1 MADEITKV
9 ITVDVSDSLDNLDEL
24 REKVVS
30 AGYSFSSLKSA
41 KTYIDKLRASLID
54 LDETSEEYTERVAE
68 IDKVQDKLNK
78 AMKATGD
85 KTKDAEGSY
94 NALSKKMSE
103 LKKAFKET
111 NDEAERQSLAK
122 QIVGINDQLKEMD
135 ASIGNYQ
142 RNVGNYE
149 AAFTKGL
156 SGISKEIEAL
166 GNPLA
171 IAKRGVLALGQ
182 AFKTLIANPVGAVI
196 MAIVV
201 AIKALKKGFEQS
213 ETATNSLKRA
223 FSALQP
229 VMNAISNVFTGFA
242 TIVGNIAEKAIP
254 ALVNGLQK
262 AGDWMMTLLNK
273 IGIVSDEKL
282 ESFRKSIEAQ
292 KEAVQVTQDLTNR
305 EIELTEKRRKFQV
318 DEAKTA
324 LEVEE
329 LKAKAVNK
337 EKYTAAERQ
346 KFLNQAIEKERAIN
360 NQKLALAQEEYDIM
374 KKRSELTDNDAATND
389 ALAAAEASLYNTKRE
404 YYAKERELIS
414 QKLAAGQE
422 LSAAEKK
429 RLEDLKK
436 VEEEVKKL
444 RGEEL
449 DKIKEINERTELALL
464 SNKDRELRI
473 LEKKYNKEKALLEK
487 YDKDIVKLTE
497 EYEKKRQEIIN
508 RDGGDEELNKL
519 EEEYNEK
526 KTLIENSDENIVN
539 LTKEYER
546 KRKELIKNGKYEEL
560 NVLDEKY
567 NEEKALLE
575 GHNKELLKLT
585 EEYEKKRQEILKK
598 NGKYEELKA
607 LAEKYN
613 EEKALLEGKNKDILN
628 LTKEFE
634 KDKQDIINKNGGDK
648 AKEIDERATQSLM
661 DNTERQ
667 LAILKKK
674 YEEEK
679 KLLEENGIDTVNL
692 TKEYERKVAEI
703 KAKEGEDKI
712 KDINDDASLERDIAD
727 KTIPNE
733 SEKKKKLLQIE
744 KERLEET
751 KSIYEELFNLDNLS
765 EEKKQ
770 EYADKIKEIYAAL
783 AENRKQQTD
792 AETEETMELLDKY
805 AQYAQGIGEL
815 MGAVSDI
822 WQKSI
827 EERIKNG
834 KITEEQGKKEFENN
848 KKLQIATAI
857 INGLAGVA
865 TAVSTAMSLGPIA
878 GPIMAA
884 VNSATVIATTA
895 AQIAQIKS
903 TTLDGG
909 GSSIG
914 GEVASAQAAPT
925 PEAMEYVPN
934 YSTNVTGESE
944 TVNLAN
950 AVNEGKKDTRVYIV
964 ESDIQEMGKRVE
976 VREAESTF

>member
-1 MADEITKV
+1 MADQITKV
-9 ITVDVSDSLDNLDEL
+9 ISVDVSDSLDNLDEL

-41 KTYIDKLRASLID
+41 KSYIDRLRASLID
-54 LDETSEEYTERVAE
+54 LDETSEDYAERVDE

-94 NALSKKMSE
+94 NALSKQMSE
-103 LKKAFKET
+103 LKKAFKAT
-111 NDEAERQSLAK
+111 NDEAEREVLAK
-122 QIVGINDQLKEMD
+122 QIVNINDQLKEMD

-156 SGISKEIEAL
+156 SGIAEQVQAL

-171 IAKRGVLALGQ
+171 VAKNGVLALGK
-182 AFKTLIANPVGAVI
+182 AMKALIANPVGAVI

-229 VMNAISNVFTGFA
+229 IMNAISNVFTGFA
-242 TIVGNIAEKAIP
+242 KIVGSIAENAIP
-254 ALVNGLQK
+254 ALVNGLMK
-262 AGDWMMTLLNK
+262 ASDWMMNLLNK
-273 IGIVSDEKL
+273 LGIVSDEKL
-282 ESFRKSIEAQ
+282 ESFRKNIEAQ
-292 KEAVQVTQDLTNR
+292 KEAVKTTQELTDR
-305 EIELTEKRRKFQV
+305 EIALTERKRKFQV
-318 DEAKTA
+318 NEAKA
-324 LEVEE
+324 EMEVAE
-329 LKAKAVNK
+329 LKSKAADK
-337 EKYTAAERQ
+337 DKYTAKERE
-346 KFLNQAIEKERAIN
+346 KFLNDAIAKERAIN
-360 NQKLALAQEEYDIM
+360 NEKLALVQEEYDIM

-389 ALAAAEASLYNTKRE
+389 ALAAAEANLYNTKRE
-404 YYAKERELIS
+404 YYAKEKELIS
-414 QKLAAGQE
+414 QKIAAGQE

-429 RLEDLKK
+429 IAEKSDELKKEELKK
-436 VEEEVKKL
+436 VEEIKN
-444 RGEEL
+444 RAEL
-449 DKIKEINERTELALL
+449 SQL
-464 SNKDRELRI
+464 SSKDRELKI
-473 LEKKYNKEKALLEK
+473 LEEKYKEEKALLEE
-487 YDKDIVKLTE
+487 YEQDTTKLTE
-497 EYEKKRQEIIN
+497 EYEKKKQEIIN
-508 RDGGDEELNKL
+508 
-519 EEEYNEK
+519 
-526 KTLIENSDENIVN
+526 S
-539 LTKEYER
+539 
-546 KRKELIKNGKYEEL
+546 NGL
-560 NVLDEKY
+560 
-567 NEEKALLE
+567 
-575 GHNKELLKLT
+575 
-585 EEYEKKRQEILKK
+585 
-598 NGKYEELKA
+598 
-607 LAEKYN
+607 
-613 EEKALLEGKNKDILN
+613 
-628 LTKEFE
+628 
-634 KDKQDIINKNGGDK
+634 DK
-648 AKEIDERATQSLM
+648 AKEINERAIQSLM
-661 DNTERQ
+661 NGTDRQ
-667 LAILKKK
+667 LDILKKRYDK
-674 YEEEK
+674 EK
-679 KLLEENGIDTVNL
+679 ELLEANGINTVNL

-703 KAKEGEDKI
+703 KASEGEGKI
-712 KDINDDASLERDIAD
+712 KDINDDSSLERDIAD
-727 KTIPNE
+727 KTIQNE

-744 KERLEET
+744 KERLEGT

-770 EYADKIKEIYAAL
+770 EYADKIKAIYAAL
-783 AENRKQQTD
+783 AENRKQTAD
-792 AETEETMELLDKY
+792 AETEENMELLDKY

-815 MGAVSDI
+815 MGSVSDI

-909 GSSIG
+909 GSIG
-914 GEVASAQAAPT
+914 GEVSAQAEPT
-925 PEAMEYVPN
+925 PAAMEYVPN
-934 YSTNVTGESE
+934 YNTNVTGQSE

-950 AVNEGKKDTRVYIV
+950 AVNEGQKDTRVYLV

-976 VREAESTF
+976 IREAESTF

>member
-9 ITVDVSDSLDNLDEL
+9 ITVDVSDSLDHLDEL

-30 AGYSFSSLKSA
+30 AGYSFSCLKSA

-54 LDETSEEYTERVAE
+54 LDETSEEYTERVEE

-156 SGISKEIEAL
+156 SGIANEIEAL

-201 AIKALKKGFEQS
+201 AVKALKKGFEQS

-229 VMNAISNVFTGFA
+229 VMNAVSKVFTGFA

-262 AGDWMMTLLNK
+262 AGDWMMNLLNK
-273 IGIVSDEKL
+273 LGIVSDEKL

-329 LKAKAVNK
+329 LKAKAVDK
-337 EKYTAAERQ
+337 EKYTAKERQ
-346 KFLNQAIEKERAIN
+346 KFLNDAIEKERAIN

-473 LEKKYNKEKALLEK
+473 LEKKYNEEKALLEK

-508 RDGGDEELNKL
+508 KDGGDEELKKL

-526 KTLIENSDENIVN
+526 KTLIENSDENILN

-546 KRKELIKNGKYEEL
+546 KRKELIKNGKYEDL
-560 NVLDEKY
+560 NVLEEKY

-598 NGKYEELKA
+598 NGKDDALKA
-607 LAEKYN
+607 LEEQYN
-613 EEKALLEGKNKDILN
+613 EEKALLEGKNKDIVN
-628 LTKEFE
+628 LTKEYE

-661 DNTERQ
+661 DDTERQ

-679 KLLEENGIDTVNL
+679 KLLEENGVDTVNL

-703 KAKEGEDKI
+703 KAAEGEDKI
-712 KDINDDASLERDIAD
+712 KDINDDASLDRDIAD
-727 KTIPNE
+727 KTINNE

-744 KERLEET
+744 KDRLEET

-770 EYADKIKEIYAAL
+770 EYADKLKEIYAAI

-815 MGAVSDI
+815 MGTVSNI

-914 GEVASAQAAPT
+914 GEVSAQAAPT
-925 PEAMEYVPN
+925 PEAMEYKPN
-934 YSTNVTGESE
+934 YTSNVTGVSE
-944 TVNLAN
+944 TENLAN

>member
-9 ITVDVSDSLDNLDEL
+9 ISVDVSESLDHLDEL

-54 LDETSEEYTERVAE
+54 LDETSEEYTERVEE

-156 SGISKEIEAL
+156 SGIANEIEAL

-201 AIKALKKGFEQS
+201 AIKALKKGFDES
-213 ETATNSLKRA
+213 ESATNSLKRA

-242 TIVGNIAEKAIP
+242 KIVGNIAEKAIP

-292 KEAVQVTQDLTNR
+292 KESIKVTQDLTNR
-305 EIELTEKRRKFQV
+305 EIELTEKKRKFQV
-318 DEAKTA
+318 NEAKTA

-337 EKYTAAERQ
+337 EKYTAKERQ
-346 KFLNQAIEKERAIN
+346 KFLNQAIEKEREIN

-414 QKLAAGQE
+414 QKVAAGQE

-436 VEEEVKKL
+436 VEAEIGEL
-444 RGEEL
+444 RENEL

-508 RDGGDEELNKL
+508 ENGGDEELKKL

-526 KTLIENSDENIVN
+526 KTLLENSDENILN

-546 KRKELIKNGKYEEL
+546 KRKELINNGKFEQL
-560 NVLDEKY
+560 NALEEKY
-567 NEEKALLE
+567 KEEKALLE
-575 GHNKELLKLT
+575 GHNKKLLKLT

-598 NGKYEELKA
+598 NGKADALKA
-607 LAEKYN
+607 LEEEYKEK
-613 EEKALLEGKNKDILN
+613 KALLEGQNKDIVN
-628 LTKEFE
+628 LTKEYE
-634 KDKQDIINKNGGDK
+634 NEKQDIINKNGGDK

-661 DNTERQ
+661 DDTERQ

-679 KLLEENGIDTVNL
+679 KLLEANGVDTVNL

-712 KDINDDASLERDIAD
+712 KDINDDSSLDRDIAD

-815 MGAVSDI
+815 MGTVSDI

-909 GSSIG
+909 GSIG
-914 GEVASAQAAPT
+914 GEVASTQAEPT
-925 PEAMEYVPN
+925 PAAMEYVPN

-950 AVNEGKKDTRVYIV
+950 AVNEGQKDTRVYLV

-976 VREAESTF
+976 IRESESTF